1 MAPPKAKWPAKAQ
14 RKFDRMAKEGASA
27 KAIAAA
33 LSADGVPGA
42 SEASVGRRLR
52 ELLGDRRAGKSVGQV
67 AAVPLAE
74 DGAPSDIPT
83 APDELAEAPLEQLA
97 WWLDEVQRAFKV
109 AKKAGNVAAQSA
121 LAARAT
127 ALLEAR
133 RKGAPPPPVDPN
145 EAIDIRLAAQKGRAL
160 FFETLENIIGNRGVL

>member
-1 MAPPKAKWPAKAQ
+1 MAPPKAKWPPKAQ
-14 RKFDRMAKEGASA
+14 RKFDRMAKGGASA

-52 ELLGDRRAGKSVGQV
+52 AVLGDRRAGKSVGQV
-67 AAVPLAE
+67 AAAPLAE

-83 APDELAEAPLEQLA
+83 APDELAEAPLEQLT
-97 WWLDEVQRAFKV
+97 WWLDEVKVAFEM
-109 AKKAGNVAAQSA
+109 AKKAGNVAAQAS

-133 RKGAPPPPVDPN
+133 RKGAPPPAIDPN
-145 EAIDIRLAAQKGRAL
+145 DALDIRLAAQKGRAL
-160 FFETLENIIGNRGVL
+160 FFETLENIIENRGAL

>member
-1 MAPPKAKWPAKAQ
+1 MAPPKAKWPPKAQ

-27 KAIAAA
+27 KAIATA

-52 ELLGDRRAGKSVGQV
+52 AVLGDRRAGKSVGQV
-67 AAVPLAE
+67 AAAPLAE

-83 APDELAEAPLEQLA
+83 APDELAEAPLEQLT
-97 WWLDEVQRAFKV
+97 WWLDEVKVAFEM
-109 AKKAGNVAAQSA
+109 AKKAGNVAAQAS

-133 RKGAPPPPVDPN
+133 RKGAPPPAIDPN
-145 EAIDIRLAAQKGRAL
+145 DALDIRLAAQKGRAL
-160 FFETLENIIGNRGVL
+160 FFETLENIIENRGAL